1 LTPSWRE
8 QYDRMRRWYARL
20 TEFVSV
26 DDHRV
31 DDFYAFFVC
40 CFHLKDWLKQD
51 SAIDKRIG
59 TDAEA
64 LVNSVLSLRL
74 CADVTNGFKHLKRN
88 KPPQIDAEARVEK
101 TTLTFDTAG
110 FSPEAFLS
118 QDFIIVP
125 ADGTAWIAL
134 KIAENAVAAWDSFLL
149 ARGLLP
155 RTYR

>member
-1 LTPSWRE
+1 MTPSWRE

-20 TEFVSV
+20 TEFVPV

-74 CADVTNGFKHLKRN
+74 CADVTNGSS
-88 KPPQIDAEARVEK
+88 
-101 TTLTFDTAG
+101 T
-110 FSPEAFLS
+110 
-118 QDFIIVP
+118 
-125 ADGTAWIAL
+125 
-134 KIAENAVAAWDSFLL
+134 
-149 ARGLLP
+149 
-155 RTYR
+155 